1 MKRNFMK
8 LLFVSVFTGLLGIC
22 FGQDSAKVLFIGNS
36 YTYYNDLP
44 QMVTDLANS
53 LGDFVY
59 HDDQVQGGAT
69 FQTHVNNAS
78 TYTKINSDQWDYVVL
93 QAQSQEPSFP
103 DAQVDA
109 NTLAPARILVDSIY
123 DNYLCSEA
131 LFFMTWGRENGDPQ
145 WQPISTYD
153 GMQSRLRTGYMRIT
167 DSVQGSVA
175 PVGIAWKRIR
185 DNFPGIQLYVAD
197 GSHPSLEGSY
207 LAACTFYASIFR
219 KSPVGSTFISTLDPT
234 LALELQT
241 AAEFVVLDSLDQWN
255 LRPTSEHTQAMFS
268 YVQNGNSILFT
279 NESTKADQYSWDF
292 GNGQFS
298 SDENPTMT
306 YNSAGVYTVSLIS
319 ESPCDS
325 DTFNLNITIN
335 SVGLED
341 LNFSVKLL
349 TKGNGNYEI
358 QSPVSILSVNV
369 YGADGRHVTTSENG
383 HINLAPFEHGL
394 YVMNVLTSSGMKQI
408 KVVY

>member
-1 MKRNFMK
+1 MKF
-8 LLFVSVFTGLLGIC
+8 LFAALFIGSVGIG

-44 QMVTDLANS
+44 QLVSDLANS
-53 LGDFVY
+53 MGDYVY

-69 FQTHVNNAS
+69 FQTHANNAA
-78 TYTKINSDQWDYVVL
+78 TYTKINSEQWDYVVL

-109 NTLAPARILVDSIY
+109 STLAPARVLVDSIY
-123 DNYLCSEA
+123 ENYLCSEA

-153 GMQSRLRTGYMRIT
+153 GMQERLRNGYMRMA

-175 PVGIAWKRIR
+175 PVGVAWKRIR
-185 DNFPGIQLYVAD
+185 DNFPGIPLYVSD

-219 KSPVGSTFISTLDPT
+219 KSPVGASFISTLDPT
-234 LALELQT
+234 VALQLQT

-255 LRPTSEHTQAMFS
+255 LRPISEHTQAEFT
-268 YVQNGNSILFT
+268 YLQNGNSISFT
-279 NESTKADQYSWDF
+279 NESTKADQYTWDF
-292 GNGQFS
+292 GDGQFS
-298 SDENPTMT
+298 NDENPTVSYSST
-306 YNSAGVYTVSLIS
+306 GVYAVSLIS

-325 DTFNLNITIN
+325 DTFLLDITIS
-335 SVGLED
+335 SVGIEHID
-341 LNFSVKLL
+341 FKTDLL
-349 TKGNGNYEI
+349 TLGNGLFKI
-358 QSPVSILSVNV
+358 QSTEKISGVEVFS
-369 YGADGRHVTTSENG
+369 ADGRAVATSLDG
-383 HINLAPFEHGL
+383 KVDLSQFETGL
-394 YVMNVLTSSGMKQI
+394 YVFNVYTSKGVQQI